1 MYFSRRQRGMLLLSL
16 QKIGS
21 YFLVLVLTLP
31 SISVVNNCSLFTF
44 FMPHTISQ
52 IAITQKPVYKLYFKK
67 RQLTCPHRKKKKQTL
82 HVLLVSLSSFL
93 SIFCLIC
100 IHTQDT
106 VVIRLYIA
114 SQFPP
119 CGSLF
124 LS

>member
-31 SISVVNNCSLFTF
+31 SISVVNNRSLFTF

-67 RQLTCPHRKKKKQTL
+67 RQLTCPHRKKNL

-100 IHTQDT
+100 IHTQDM
-106 VVIRLYIA
+106 VVIWLYIA